1 MNEPIH
7 AALTGAGFSADGAEG
22 ADFASDRILARIGH
36 VTRTLR
42 DSMREPADKH
52 VERAAEA
59 VPDARDRL
67 RYVATMTE
75 QAAVRVLNAIEV
87 AKPMQERIQNE
98 AEALDARWAQWYA
111 APIEHAEVRELMDD
125 TRTFLRTLPESASAT
140 RAQLLEIMLAQ
151 DFQDLT
157 GQVIKKIMDMVYL
170 IEQQLLTVL
179 VENIAPERREQFAAT
194 AALLAAEQISPT
206 GSPESLLNGPQIA
219 PEGKTDVVAGA
230 GGRPARQPGLLTCR
244 RHRRAASRNG
254 ARCPRH
260 TVPALLH
267 RARGPRGAARSCV
280 KLTLR
285 HTQQAYY
292 ASAAT

>member
-1 MNEPIH
+1 MNQPIH
-7 AALTGAGFSADGAEG
+7 AALASAAFSADSHAEG
-22 ADFASDRILARIGH
+22 ADFASDRILARIGQ
-36 VTRTLR
+36 VTRALR
-42 DSMREPADKH
+42 DSMRELGLDKH

-75 QAAVRVLNAIEV
+75 QAAERVLNAIEI
-87 AKPMQERIQNE
+87 AKPVQERIQNE
-98 AEALDARWAQWYA
+98 AEALDARWTHWYA

-125 TRTFLRTLPESASAT
+125 TRTFLHALPDATSAT
-140 RAQLLEIMLAQ
+140 SAQLLEIMLAQ

-194 AALLAAEQISPT
+194 AAALAAEQISAT

-219 PEGKTDVVAGA
+219 PEGKSDVVQDQG
-230 GGRPARQPGLLTCR
+230 QVDDLL
-244 RHRRAASRNG
+244 ASLG
-254 ARCPRH
+254 F
-260 TVPALLH
+260 
-267 RARGPRGAARSCV
+267 
-280 KLTLR
+280 
-285 HTQQAYY
+285 
-292 ASAAT
+292 